1 MNGPNFFPMSKIPDL
16 VQQLQGRAV
25 SYEFVLEKK
34 NEDAFIWTKHR
45 GRFYVQI
52 LSLEKWLGVDRG
64 TIMREWNPERGGLK

>member
-16 VQQLQGRAV
+16 VQQLQGKAI

-34 NEDAFIWTKHR
+34 NENAFVWTKYK

-52 LSLEKWLGVDRG
+52 VSLEKWLGVEPG
-64 TIMREWNPERGGLK
+64 IVIKKWNPERGNLK